1 MESSTPSDQTS
12 ENQWLNK
19 AYYMPLI
26 NKSSTTFG
34 PIGQWVY
41 INGALFDSQTT
52 VLLDDI
58 LVEDLKI
65 YHDGLLGFS
74 IPKNISNGLKT
85 ITVKN
90 SEGENTYDNFIEIGD
105 VVGQPIVDEL
115 MYHDTDDSWVY
126 LRGDNFAWAQTTATF
141 NDKTVECLVYSP
153 ESCGFRI
160 DANTDAENINLIVIT
175 TPHGSY
181 TFTVE

>member
-1 MESSTPSDQTS
+1 MIYLKITYFEVFLYTYISMESSTPSDQTF

-58 LVEDLKI
+58 PVEDLKI
-65 YHDGLLGFS
+65 L
-74 IPKNISNGLKT
+74 
-85 ITVKN
+85 
-90 SEGENTYDNFIEIGD
+90 
-105 VVGQPIVDEL
+105 
-115 MYHDTDDSWVY
+115 
-126 LRGDNFAWAQTTATF
+126 
-141 NDKTVECLVYSP
+141 C
-153 ESCGFRI
+153 
-160 DANTDAENINLIVIT
+160 
-175 TPHGSY
+175 
-181 TFTVE
+181 